1 MADTF
6 LGSRLVLSH
15 DWIVEPVKKTT
26 TVLTKWILFR
36 GEKVFR
42 LCLKDTTKTKNPI
55 LIFLAVNLNKLGLRV
70 HEVRY
75 SKQSLESS
83 LMNENCN
90 GESLQLFTAN
100 LTEMPVKKCTFS
112 FSICI
117 VGSDSAYSYHL
128 SDRLTKEQF
137 WNASL
142 KSQHHVDV
150 EFVVKDKKF
159 SAHKAVLAARSPVFE
174 AEFTKEK
181 QDRKD
186 DDGNGLQQIISIDDV
201 DPASVEQFLYFLYT
215 GEPMKSSLTNEQLLN
230 LADRYQVITLVNL
243 CPGCV
248 EEY

>member
-42 LCLKDTTKTKNPI
+42 LCIKDTTKTKNPI

-75 SKQSLESS
+75 SKESLESS
-83 LMNENCN
+83 LMKSYYNR
-90 GESLQLFTAN
+90 ESLLELFKAD
-100 LTEMPVKKCTFS
+100 LTEMPAENCTFS

-128 SDRLTKEQF
+128 IRPLDQRTILGRL
-137 WNASL
+137 
-142 KSQHHVDV
+142 V
-150 EFVVKDKKF
+150 E
-159 SAHKAVLAARSPVFE
+159 
-174 AEFTKEK
+174 
-181 QDRKD
+181 
-186 DDGNGLQQIISIDDV
+186 
-201 DPASVEQFLYFLYT
+201 
-215 GEPMKSSLTNEQLLN
+215 
-230 LADRYQVITLVNL
+230 
-243 CPGCV
+243 
-248 EEY
+248 

>member
-1 MADTF
+1 MADRF

-42 LCLKDTTKTKNPI
+42 LCIKDTTKTKNPI

-83 LMNENCN
+83 LMKSYYNR
-90 GESLQLFTAN
+90 ESLLELFKAD
-100 LTEMPVKKCTFS
+100 LTEMPAENCTFS

-128 SDRLTKEQF
+128 IRPLDQRTILGRL
-137 WNASL
+137 
-142 KSQHHVDV
+142 V
-150 EFVVKDKKF
+150 E
-159 SAHKAVLAARSPVFE
+159 
-174 AEFTKEK
+174 
-181 QDRKD
+181 
-186 DDGNGLQQIISIDDV
+186 
-201 DPASVEQFLYFLYT
+201 
-215 GEPMKSSLTNEQLLN
+215 
-230 LADRYQVITLVNL
+230 
-243 CPGCV
+243 
-248 EEY
+248 